1 MINPIEIS
9 KNQVFEFVHSH
20 FDANFYNYYS
30 TLILRALYN
39 DKYSFVYEKSNS
51 DIYLSIIYKCNIRE
65 VENLLPDSNV
75 LGLYFTLLPNKYIYA
90 GIIVEKDG
98 KLYSPDR
105 VKYYFNYSGDM
116 HQLLG
121 AVRKDLMFCKY
132 CNHRTEKLYIN
143 DFVNNTY
150 NYCFISCKDCS
161 NTIHKKQIA
170 ESVNDK
176 LGIIL

>member
-1 MINPIEIS
+1 MINPIEIP

-51 DIYLSIIYKCNIRE
+51 DIYLSIIYKCEVRE

-75 LGLYFTLLPNKYIYA
+75 LGLFFTLLSNKSIYA
-90 GIIVEKDG
+90 GIIVEKDE
-98 KLYSPDR
+98 KLYSPAK
-105 VKYYFNYSGDM
+105 VKYYYNYSGDM
-116 HQLLG
+116 HQLIN
-121 AVRKDLMFCKY
+121 AVHKDLMFCKY

-143 DFVNNTY
+143 N
-150 NYCFISCKDCS
+150 FISKPYSCCVVSCKDCS
-161 NTIHKKQIA
+161 TILRKNLIA
-170 ESVNDK
+170 MTVTKK

>member
-1 MINPIEIS
+1 MINPIEIP

-30 TLILRALYN
+30 TLILRALYSV
-39 DKYSFVYEKSNS
+39 KYTFVYEKVNT
-51 DIYLSIIYKCNIRE
+51 DIYLSIIDKCEVRE
-65 VENLLPDSNV
+65 VENLLPGSNV

-98 KLYSPDR
+98 KLYSPDK
-105 VKYYFNYSGDM
+105 VKYYYNYSGDM
-116 HQLLG
+116 HQLIS
-121 AVRKDLMFCKY
+121 AVHKDMMFCKY

-143 DFVNNTY
+143 NFVNKTY

-161 NTIHKKQIA
+161 NTINKKQIV
-170 ESVNDK
+170 ESVANK